1 MKRTIKTLVVTLSI
15 MLFSLSTFAQGNF
28 GIGLSSTNSFSRN
41 PYYYYNN
48 NDWWGGAKLFSQV
61 RRDVNLN
68 LSVIYD
74 YTLNKNVS
82 LGVSPTY
89 RFNYTNLAWLET
101 SGLGEERQYSHCL
114 DIPIYADYKWRITDN
129 NKLFAGLG
137 VSGMFDLGSDEFTM
151 KRDLFTSYAV
161 FRLGFEVE
169 IKYRLQFLMQYRWN
183 MNKSAVSGDQS
194 WSNPSYPMPLRSYEK
209 FRVNTLDFGINIFL

>member
-1 MKRTIKTLVVTLSI
+1 M
-15 MLFSLSTFAQGNF
+15 
-28 GIGLSSTNSFSRN
+28 
-41 PYYYYNN
+41 
-48 NDWWGGAKLFSQV
+48 
-61 RRDVNLN
+61 
-68 LSVIYD
+68 IYD
-74 YTLNKNVS
+74 YTLNKNIS

-183 MNKSAVSGDQS
+183 MNKSVYEIVSGRETIISPRSLQHRKILNMS
-194 WSNPSYPMPLRSYEK
+194 ISAGRLVLAVILLRLILNKEESL
-209 FRVNTLDFGINIFL
+209 TS